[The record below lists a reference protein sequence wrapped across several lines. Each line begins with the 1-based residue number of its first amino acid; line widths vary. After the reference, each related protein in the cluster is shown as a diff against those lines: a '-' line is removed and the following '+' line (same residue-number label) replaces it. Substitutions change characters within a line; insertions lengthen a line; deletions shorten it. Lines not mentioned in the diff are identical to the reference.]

1 MRVQLP
7 SASKLFPPQVKVKR
21 LTRDFVSI
29 WRFHKNKDLTLW
41 EDVWFREVADILGLI
56 LPQKWLAL
64 GESKTLL
71 DLLGLVHLQPTYK
84 HIQLWEKGVQL
95 LLDQKNSPQKSL
107 KTVVSITLLSKEK
120 TPKKN
125 PQLLCVSLPAL
136 NQKSHEKISGRKMSG
151 PHDGSVPV
159 ASLRSVDPPSIAK
172 PFGPLHRSPL
182 QRMMPGWRLRKRKK
196 KHANKWQ
203 SMLDSNSA
211 SFWYKN
217 YTKDRQC

>member
-1 MRVQLP
+1 MFNFFWT
-7 SASKLFPPQVKVKR
+7 K
-21 LTRDFVSI
+21 
-29 WRFHKNKDLTLW
+29 
-41 EDVWFREVADILGLI
+41 
-56 LPQKWLAL
+56 
-64 GESKTLL
+64 
-71 DLLGLVHLQPTYK
+71 
-84 HIQLWEKGVQL
+84 
-95 LLDQKNSPQKSL
+95 KNSPQKSL